1 MNNAWQLKI
10 QDVIYLKGINSMDY
24 TVYFQKKNGEPTQL
38 YESWN
43 TVSDKTTNKSDKN
56 QIAMVHTT
64 TDPNNNN

>member
-1 MNNAWQLKI
+1 
-10 QDVIYLKGINSMDY
+10 MDY